1 MTKSDMRVAIQEAM
15 RAAFPEAEAR
25 VARFYAWQEYHL
37 GWRDSSLQPAAFDAG
52 KLLRPQLA
60 LLTCR
65 AVGGRI
71 EQALPLAAGI
81 QLVHDFS
88 LIHDDIEDNSE
99 TRRGRTTVWKLW
111 GLAQGINAGDGMLIV
126 AHLALH
132 RLVDQGI
139 PADISLRVLRRF
151 DQTIL
156 TICEGQ
162 FLDLSYEGDLRITE
176 EDYLA
181 MIGRKTATL
190 IASAAELGSIVGGAE
205 QMSSQAFFRFGESL
219 GMAFQIQDDILG
231 IWGDPEITGKPRAAD
246 LYRRK
251 VSLPIVHALRH
262 ADNSNSTTLE
272 RIYRQAQLSDADV
285 DQALK
290 ILDAAEAQRYC
301 EDIAARYHQQALA
314 ALDQVQTRGDESAEA
329 ALRQIRATADG
340 LRGRKT

>member
-1 MTKSDMRVAIQEAM
+1 MTKSDMRLAIQEAM
-15 RAAFPEAEAR
+15 RAAFPEAETR
-25 VARFYAWQEYHL
+25 VARFYALQEYHL
-37 GWRDSSLQPAAFDAG
+37 GWRDSSLQPASGDAG

-60 LLTCR
+60 LLACR
-65 AVGGRI
+65 AVGGRT

-81 QLVHDFS
+81 QLAHDFS

-99 TRRGRTTVWKLW
+99 TRRGRTTVWKLC
-111 GLAQGINAGDGMLIV
+111 GLAQGINAGDGMLII
-126 AHLALH
+126 AHLSLH

-139 PADISLRVLRRF
+139 PADVSLRVLQRF

-176 EDYLA
+176 DDYLA
-181 MIGRKTATL
+181 MIQRKTATL

-205 QMSSQAFFRFGESL
+205 KTSSLAFFRFGESL

-231 IWGDPEITGKPRAAD
+231 IWGDPKITGKPRAAD

-262 ADNSNSTTLE
+262 ADNSNSADLE
-272 RIYRQAQLSDADV
+272 QIYRQTQVSDV
-285 DQALK
+285 DVDRALE
-290 ILDAAEAQRYC
+290 ILDVAEARRYC
-301 EDIAARYHQQALA
+301 EDIAAHYHQQALA
-314 ALDQVQTRGDESAEA
+314 ALDQVQTGGNESAEA
-329 ALRQIRATADG
+329 ALNQIRTTADG

>member
-1 MTKSDMRVAIQEAM
+1 
-15 RAAFPEAEAR
+15 
-25 VARFYAWQEYHL
+25 
-37 GWRDSSLQPAAFDAG
+37 
-52 KLLRPQLA
+52 
-60 LLTCR
+60 
-65 AVGGRI
+65 
-71 EQALPLAAGI
+71 
-81 QLVHDFS
+81 
-88 LIHDDIEDNSE
+88 
-99 TRRGRTTVWKLW
+99 
-111 GLAQGINAGDGMLIV
+111 LAQGINAGDGMLIV